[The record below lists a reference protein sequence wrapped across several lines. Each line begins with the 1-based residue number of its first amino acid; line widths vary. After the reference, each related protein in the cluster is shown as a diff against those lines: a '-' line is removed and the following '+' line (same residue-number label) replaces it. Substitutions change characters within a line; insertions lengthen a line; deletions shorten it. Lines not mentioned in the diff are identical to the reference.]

1 MSEHSNA
8 SLGAASPSGAVAA
21 TVETAAKP
29 SRREALLVL
38 GTATAGSLAAGCGG
52 GAAMG
57 GGQCMGEPVS
67 TAIIVSAADEM
78 AATKDK
84 IGRVGDTIVYITK
97 DEKGFMAIDS
107 RCTHAGCPTVPDK
120 AADGSYVGF
129 VCGCHGS
136 KYFLDGKVKMGPTVK
151 PLVHASMC
159 RRASDGA
166 LAIDLQTPTSIDDRV
181 T

>member
-1 MSEHSNA
+1 
-8 SLGAASPSGAVAA
+8 
-21 TVETAAKP
+21 
-29 SRREALLVL
+29 LVI

-97 DEKGFMAIDS
+97 DDKGFMAIDS
-107 RCTHAGCPTVPDK
+107 RCQHAGCPTVPEK
-120 AADGSYVGF
+120 GADGSYVGF

-136 KYFLDGKVKMGPTVK
+136 KYFLDGKVKNGPTVK